1 MTADDGAPQEFN
13 DDAEIDA
20 DEALD
25 SVGVGVGP
33 RLLIVGPPGAG
44 KGTQAARLS
53 ERFGIPTISTGDI
66 FRFNIKNETEL
77 GVQVKAIVD
86 SGDYVP
92 DELTNA
98 LVADRLTEDDALVG
112 FLLDGYPRTPD
123 QVDFLDAFLAEREQ
137 KLDAVIRLVADT
149 DEIVERLRRRAVEQG
164 RTDDTEDAIRHR
176 QEVYRRETE
185 PIIAAFG
192 DRGILIEVDGLGAV
206 DEITGRI
213 VTALEGAGVAVH
225 DSSLTDRQ

>member
-1 MTADDGAPQEFN
+1 MTAEHHED
-13 DDAEIDA
+13 EIDTSA
-20 DEALD
+20 EVDSDEALD
-25 SVGVGVGP
+25 SIGVGAGP

-66 FRFNIKNETEL
+66 FRSNIANETEL
-77 GVQVKAIVD
+77 GVKVKAIVD

-112 FLLDGYPRTPD
+112 FLLDGYPRTTD
-123 QVDFLDAFLAEREQ
+123 QVEFLDAFLEEREQ

-149 DEIVERLRRRAVEQG
+149 DEIVQRLRRRAVEQG

-192 DRGILIEVDGLGAV
+192 DRGILVEVNGLGPV
-206 DEITGRI
+206 EEITGRI
-213 VTALEGAGVAVH
+213 ITALDGAGISLPGAVS
-225 DSSLTDRQ
+225 DDRQ